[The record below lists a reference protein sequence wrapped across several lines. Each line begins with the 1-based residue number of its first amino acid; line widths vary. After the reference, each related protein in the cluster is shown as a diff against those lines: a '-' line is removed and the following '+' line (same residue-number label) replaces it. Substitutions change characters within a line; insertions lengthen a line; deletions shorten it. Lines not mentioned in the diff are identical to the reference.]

1 MSEKKKRNECKR
13 EKKCETN
20 RYTNRNVPIVMQLEM
35 KGINVIERRNKNW
48 SNVSFR
54 SSKKKVEKKL
64 DKFPYTYQRKPLLAI
79 TSTFVIA
86 FDHI

>member
-1 MSEKKKRNECKR
+1 
-13 EKKCETN
+13 
-20 RYTNRNVPIVMQLEM
+20 MQLEM

-79 TSTFVIA
+79 TSTFVIV

>member
-20 RYTNRNVPIVMQLEM
+20 RYTNRNVAIVMQLEM

-54 SSKKKVEKKL
+54 SSKKKS
-64 DKFPYTYQRKPLLAI
+64 RKNLTNFHTLI
-79 TSTFVIA
+79 KEN
-86 FDHI
+86 H